1 MAAQMEPTRLAV
13 LIDADNA
20 NPAIVEGLL
29 AEIRLHG
36 SHNFMSLFA

>member
-29 AEIRLHG
+29 AEVAKLKL
-36 SHNFMSLFA
+36 SEFNA